1 MAFLQSNYC
10 TQWNIYIS
18 LSFDG
23 RCGEWASSDQNVDY
37 EVIENDCFENI
48 EIVNMSQWK
57 CALMMTAMVKPSAQI
72 EPFQV
77 SKGNEIYFILFFCNR
92 P

>member
-1 MAFLQSNYC
+1 MHYKQYNKKKYIHKIICVFRYIFC
-10 TQWNIYIS
+10 FYIIIFYIITQ
-18 LSFDG
+18 
-23 RCGEWASSDQNVDY
+23 
-37 EVIENDCFENI
+37 VIENDRFENMV

-57 CALMMTAMVKPSAQI
+57 CALTMTAMVKTSAQS

-77 SKGNEIYFILFFCNR
+77 SKGNEICFILFFCNC